1 MEGVNDSRTEVCCG
15 VGLYHMTRVFL
26 GDVRDAGITATCLF
40 MFFDGSLKCDR
51 ALKLQIITESSVIS
65 KVC

>member
-1 MEGVNDSRTEVCCG
+1 MEGVNDSGAEVCCG
-15 VGLYHMTRVFL
+15 VGLYHMIRVFL
-26 GDVRDAGITATCLF
+26 GDVSDAGITTTCLF

-51 ALKLQIITESSVIS
+51 ALKLDIITESSVIL